1 LIAFQTA
8 STLLPWRSIV
18 SVRTHRRQPIL
29 TDEEDST
36 VEQIATT
43 HIAILAMLIFA
54 AAVLYSS
61 VGHAGASGYLAAMAL
76 FSVAPEVMKP
86 TALILNIAV
95 ALITTVRF
103 YRAGYFSWPL
113 LWPFVVSSVPLAF
126 IGGAITLPGTV
137 YRVLVGLILL
147 FAAYRLFWYTDRE
160 KTTQPPHVI
169 AALVLGAV
177 LGFVSGLTGVGGGI
191 FLSPLLLFMGW
202 ANFKQTAGA
211 SSVFILLNSLA
222 GLAGHLSSVQSVPHA
237 AFVWAV
243 AAVVGGLVGSEMGVR
258 RLAAVTL
265 RRLLAAVLVVAG
277 VKLILTRR

>member
-1 LIAFQTA
+1 
-8 STLLPWRSIV
+8 
-18 SVRTHRRQPIL
+18 
-29 TDEEDST
+29 
-36 VEQIATT
+36 
-43 HIAILAMLIFA
+43 MLIFG

-147 FAAYRLFWYTDRE
+147 FAAYRLFWYGDRE
-160 KTTQPPHVI
+160 QIVVPPGRI
-169 AALVLGAV
+169 AALSSGAV
-177 LGFVSGLTGVGGGI
+177 IGFISGLTGVGGGI
-191 FLSPLLLFMGW
+191 FLSPLVLFMGW
-202 ANFKQTAGA
+202 ASFKETAGTSA
-211 SSVFILLNSLA
+211 VFILLNSIA
-222 GLAGHLSSVQSVPHA
+222 GLFGHVSSVRSLPSAV
-237 AFVWAV
+237 FVWAI
-243 AAVVGGLVGSEMGVR
+243 AAVAGGLIGSDMGVR
-258 RLAAVTL
+258 RLAEVTL
-265 RRLLAAVLVVAG
+265 RRFLAAVLAIAG
-277 VKLILTRR
+277 VKLMAQR